1 LCLALLSGCAAVEGE
16 RSGIFSGADSAAP
29 DAVPDAKER
38 SGFFSGTD
46 SAAPD
51 AVPDAK
57 ERSGFFSGADSAA
70 PDAVPDAKERSGFYS
85 EADRASRRQDWIR
98 FRPDATSPFSGVE
111 QPHANPY
118 SGQVSF
124 SRGLYDLGATSA
136 LAGTTRLEDLDGYG
150 LWISARPSEWYI
162 APELGF
168 ISSKE
173 SNGLLKSRVSEFF
186 AGGRVIAE
194 LPFTPFSVIAGMGI
208 SQVKGRLANIIK
220 VEESGFYFHGGAML
234 HMGDHAHFALDYR
247 TVNYSDDDF
256 VVGSN
261 MDVIT
266 LMLGVNW

>member
-1 LCLALLSGCAAVEGE
+1 MWSPINHSPLNWRPNVWSLRTYGPFFLCLALLSGCASIEGE
-16 RSGIFSGADSAAP
+16 RPGNFWDDNPAP

-38 SGFFSGTD
+38 SGFH
-46 SAAPD
+46 
-51 AVPDAK
+51 
-57 ERSGFFSGADSAA
+57 
-70 PDAVPDAKERSGFYS
+70 S

-124 SRGLYDLGATSA
+124 TRGLYDLGASSGLTEQI
-136 LAGTTRLEDLDGYG
+136 RLGDLDGYG

-173 SNGLLKSRVSEFF
+173 TNGPLKSRVSEFF

-208 SQVKGRLANIIK
+208 SSMEGKLATVID

-247 TVNYSDDDF
+247 TVNYSDDF
-256 VVGSN
+256 NFGSN
-261 MDVIT
+261 LDVIT